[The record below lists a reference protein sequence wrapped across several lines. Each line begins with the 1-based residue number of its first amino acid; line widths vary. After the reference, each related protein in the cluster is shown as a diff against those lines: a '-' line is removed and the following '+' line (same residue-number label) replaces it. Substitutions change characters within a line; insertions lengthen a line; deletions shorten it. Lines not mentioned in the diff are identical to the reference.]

1 MDHAGR
7 PSTAEIQRSTLELA
21 TQLIAC
27 RSISPDDGGGMD
39 LIASRL
45 ATCGFDYER
54 MDRAKPPNRVRNLWA
69 RHGSEKP
76 LVCLAGHIDVVPPG
90 DVKRWTNDPFEPTE
104 RDGRLFGR
112 GAADMKT
119 SVAAM
124 VTAAERF
131 IAASPDHRG
140 SVGLLLTSDGEGRAR
155 EGTVAIVQAL
165 QWRGETIEACI
176 LGEPTSTS
184 VLGDTI
190 ASGRRG
196 SLNGVLTIR
205 GLQCHI
211 AYPERGLNPIHLG
224 IPALAELA
232 SIEWDA
238 GNDDFPPTTFQIT
251 QVHAGTGTNN
261 MSPGVFEVWCHFSFS
276 SESAEEQLTQR
287 IASVLD
293 AHGVDYDVRWTLK
306 AAPYLSPRG
315 GLVDILRAAVT
326 SVTGVAPALS
336 TSGGASDG
344 RFLSALSPEIV
355 EFGPVGAS
363 AHAVNEHVL
372 LADLG
377 PLSEIYEQALRS
389 LLST

>member
-7 PSTAEIQRSTLELA
+7 ASSADIQRSTLELA
-21 TQLIAC
+21 KQLIAC

-45 ATCGFDYER
+45 AKCGFDYER

-69 RHGSEKP
+69 RHGGEKP

-90 DVKRWTNDPFEPTE
+90 DVERWTNDPFEPTE

-112 GAADMKT
+112 GAADMKA

-124 VTAAERF
+124 ITAAERF
-131 IAASPDHRG
+131 VAVNPDHQG
-140 SVGLLLTSDGEGRAR
+140 SLTLLLTSDGEGRAR
-155 EGTVAIVQAL
+155 EGTVALVQAL
-165 QWRGETIEACI
+165 QWRNETFEACI
-176 LGEPTSTS
+176 LGEPTSAS

-190 ASGRRG
+190 NIGRRG
-196 SLNGVLTIR
+196 SLNGVVRVR
-205 GLQCHI
+205 GKQCHI
-211 AYPERGLNPIHLG
+211 AYPEEGVNPIHMG
-224 IPALAELA
+224 VPALAELA

-238 GNDDFPPTTFQIT
+238 GNDDFPPTTFQMS
-251 QVHAGTGTNN
+251 QVYAGTGANN
-261 MSPGVFEVWCHFSFS
+261 MIPGALEVWCHFSFS
-276 SESAEEQLTQR
+276 PESTEEQLTQR
-287 IASVLD
+287 VASVLD
-293 AHGVDYDVRWTLK
+293 TYGVDYEVKWMLK

-315 GLVDILRAAVT
+315 GLVDVLSAAVM

-336 TSGGASDG
+336 TSGGAADG
-344 RFLSALSPEIV
+344 RFLSTLSPEIV

-363 AHAVNEHVL
+363 AHAINEHVL
-372 LADLG
+372 LADIG

-389 LLST
+389 LLA